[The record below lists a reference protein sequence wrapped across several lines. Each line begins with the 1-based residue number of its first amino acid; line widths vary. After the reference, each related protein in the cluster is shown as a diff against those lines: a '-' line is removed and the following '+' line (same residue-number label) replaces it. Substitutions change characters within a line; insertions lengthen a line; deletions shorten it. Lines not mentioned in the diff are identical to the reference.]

1 MIQEM
6 CEQKQEKSA
15 SRTMGGEHSKGKEMV
30 SGDKWSR
37 NVKERAMWKNN
48 PLGLTRRTSETQ
60 AIQGMASELIRLQS
74 LKEGNPWQW
83 WKLTPSGHE
92 GVWGVKYL
100 HLRLP
105 GIR

>member
-37 NVKERAMWKNN
+37 NVKERATWKNN
-48 PLGLTRRTSETQ
+48 PLGLTRRTH
-60 AIQGMASELIRLQS
+60 AAQGMASELIRLQS

-105 GIR
+105 GKVR